1 MKRDPED
8 NEAFLPFS
16 DDADPWKAHFTEI
29 DALLDRTVKML
40 AGETPLLKSRSHL
53 VYDPDVEEAE
63 NEDLRVDV
71 VSGPATGRLWPRL
84 LWPGTPD

>member
-29 DALLDRTVKML
+29 DALLDRTGKML

-71 VSGPATGRLWPRL
+71 VKRTSHWPAVAAAAMAW
-84 LWPGTPD
+84 DA